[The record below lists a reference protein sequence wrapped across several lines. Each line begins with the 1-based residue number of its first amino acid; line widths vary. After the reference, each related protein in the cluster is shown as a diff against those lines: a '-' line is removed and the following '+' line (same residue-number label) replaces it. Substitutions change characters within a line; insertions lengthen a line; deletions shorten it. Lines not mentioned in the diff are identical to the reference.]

1 MKIVNQCVI
10 KFENNIQDHSKVLKA
25 LLRFIFKF
33 YFYDHFDFLNNHFL
47 NVKGHI
53 YFHFERL
60 VFKTYL
66 IKRKEY
72 W

>member
-25 LLRFIFKF
+25 LLRFILKF

-53 YFHFERL
+53 
-60 VFKTYL
+60 
-66 IKRKEY
+66 
-72 W
+72 